1 MVLIAMHSWRI
12 LESGEPVASI
22 TIRNL
27 DDAVTRR
34 LRMRAAE
41 HGHSMAEE
49 ARQILNAALVDLSP
63 QPAALA
69 SAIHARFARL
79 SGVDID
85 TLPRGPLREPPRF
98 D

>member
-1 MVLIAMHSWRI
+1 M
-12 LESGEPVASI
+12 ASI

-27 DDAVTRR
+27 DDGVTRR
-34 LRMRAAE
+34 LGMRAAE

-49 ARQILNAALVDLSP
+49 ARQILRAALVDRSP
-63 QPAALA
+63 QPDTLA

-79 SGVDID
+79 SGADVE
-85 TLPRGPLREPPRF
+85 TLPREPLREPPRF

>member
-1 MVLIAMHSWRI
+1 M
-12 LESGEPVASI
+12 ASI
-22 TIRNL
+22 TIHNL
-27 DDAVTRR
+27 DDGVTRR

-49 ARQILNAALVDLSP
+49 ARKILRATLVDRSS
-63 QPAALA
+63 QPDTLA

-79 SGVDID
+79 GGVDFV
-85 TLPRGPLREPPRF
+85 TLLREPLREPPRF

>member
-1 MVLIAMHSWRI
+1 M
-12 LESGEPVASI
+12 ASI

-27 DDAVTRR
+27 DDGVTRR

-49 ARQILNAALVDLSP
+49 ARQILNSALVDRSP
-63 QPAALA
+63 QPATLG
-69 SAIHARFARL
+69 SAIYARFARL
-79 SGVDID
+79 GGVNLD
-85 TLPRGPLREPPRF
+85 TLPREPLREPPRF